1 MGEFIRKKCPVLHL
15 NNTEGGEESSINKML
30 ISTDKNN
37 KLYSFQE
44 INECQMVPH
53 VMKNKTKQSKKYA
66 TLRHKEPLLQL
77 YFAFIRPSPNYD
89 FSSKQEATNLKPKPK
104 IR

>member
-1 MGEFIRKKCPVLHL
+1 
-15 NNTEGGEESSINKML
+15 
-30 ISTDKNN
+30 
-37 KLYSFQE
+37 
-44 INECQMVPH
+44 MVPH

-77 YFAFIRPSPNYD
+77 YFVFIRPSPNYD